1 MNGRNGV
8 GVAKVAELLDLYNF
22 LPDME
27 LRGHRIMISDVNRPA
42 LQLSGFFEHFEQSRV
57 QIIGTVEYTYLQQ
70 FDTQKK
76 EKIFKE
82 FMAYDIPC
90 IIFCRDLQPDED
102 FLRIAMGSNVP
113 VLGTRRS
120 TSEFMAELIYCLNE
134 QLAPCISIHGV
145 LVDVYGE
152 GLLIMGESG
161 IGKSEAA
168 LELVRRGHR
177 LVTDDVVEIRKINE
191 HTLIG
196 TSPDITKY
204 FIELRG
210 IGIIDIKALF
220 GVESVKEKQEIDLV
234 IKLEDW
240 KKENEYDRM
249 GLEQEYTEFLGN
261 KVVCHSLPI
270 RPGRNLAVICE
281 TAAVNHRQKKMGYN
295 AAQELY
301 RRVQENLTKS
311 REDDD

>member
-1 MNGRNGV
+1 MEGV
-8 GVAKVAELLDLYNF
+8 GVAKIAQIMDLCNF

-27 LRGHRIMISDVNRPA
+27 LKGHRIMISDVNRPA
-42 LQLSGFFEHFEQSRV
+42 LQLSGYFKHFEQSRV

-70 FDTQKK
+70 LDEEKR
-76 EKIFKE
+76 EKIYRE
-82 FMAYDIPC
+82 FMGYDIPC
-90 IIFCRDLQPDED
+90 VIFCRDLQPDES
-102 FLRIAMGSNVP
+102 FLKIAEEKNIP
-113 VLGTRRS
+113 VLGTKRS

-134 QLAPCISIHGV
+134 QLAPCITIHGV

-168 LELVRRGHR
+168 LELIKRGHR

-196 TSPDITKY
+196 TSPDITRY

-210 IGIIDIKALF
+210 IGIIDVKTLF
-220 GVESVKEKQEIDLV
+220 GVECVKEKQQIDLV

-240 KKENEYDRM
+240 KKENEYDRL
-249 GLEQEYTEFLGN
+249 GLEEEYTEFLGN

-281 TAAVNHRQKKMGYN
+281 AAAVNHRQKKMDSSYSC
-295 AAQELY
+295 QL
-301 RRVQENLTKS
+301 
-311 REDDD
+311 

>member
-1 MNGRNGV
+1 MEGV
-8 GVAKVAELLDLYNF
+8 GVAKIAQIMDLCNF

-27 LRGHRIMISDVNRPA
+27 LKGHRILISDVNRPA
-42 LQLSGFFEHFEQSRV
+42 LQLSGYFKHFEQSRV

-70 FDTQKK
+70 LDEEKR
-76 EKIFKE
+76 EKIYRE
-82 FMAYDIPC
+82 FMEYDIPC
-90 IIFCRDLQPDED
+90 VIFCRDLRPDD
-102 FLRIAMGSNVP
+102 SFLKIAGEKNIP
-113 VLGTRRS
+113 VLGTKRS
-120 TSEFMAELIYCLNE
+120 TSEFMAELIYCLSE
-134 QLAPCISIHGV
+134 QLAPCITIHGV

-168 LELVRRGHR
+168 LELIKRGHR

-196 TSPDITKY
+196 TSPDITRY

-210 IGIIDIKALF
+210 IGIIDVKTLF
-220 GVESVKEKQEIDLV
+220 GVECVKEKQNIDLV

-240 KKENEYDRM
+240 KKENEYDRL
-249 GLEQEYTEFLGN
+249 GLEEEYTEFLGN

-281 TAAVNHRQKKMGYN
+281 SAAVNHRQKKMGYN

-301 RRVQENLTKS
+301 RRVQANLQKNS
-311 REDDD
+311 DDDENEE

>member
-1 MNGRNGV
+1 MEGV
-8 GVAKVAELLDLYNF
+8 GVAKIAQIMDLCNF

-27 LRGHRIMISDVNRPA
+27 LKGHRIMISDVNRPA
-42 LQLSGFFEHFEQSRV
+42 LQLSGYFKHFEQSRV

-70 FDTQKK
+70 LDEEKR
-76 EKIFKE
+76 EKIYSE
-82 FMAYDIPC
+82 FMGYDIPC
-90 IIFCRDLQPDED
+90 VIFCRDLRPDD
-102 FLRIAMGSNVP
+102 SFLKIAEEKNIP
-113 VLGTRRS
+113 VLGTKRS

-134 QLAPCISIHGV
+134 QLAPCITIHGV

-168 LELVRRGHR
+168 LELIKRGHR

-196 TSPDITKY
+196 TSPDITRY

-210 IGIIDIKALF
+210 IGIIDVKTLF
-220 GVESVKEKQEIDLV
+220 GVECVKEKQQIDLV

-240 KKENEYDRM
+240 KKENEYDRL
-249 GLEQEYTEFLGN
+249 GLEEEYTEFLGN

-281 TAAVNHRQKKMGYN
+281 AAAVNHRQKT
-295 AAQELY
+295 L
-301 RRVQENLTKS
+301 VW
-311 REDDD
+311 

>member
-1 MNGRNGV
+1 MEPIQAKLSIVADKLHLRNFTEDLNLEEHFV
-8 GVAKVAELLDLYNF
+8 CVA
-22 LPDME
+22 
-27 LRGHRIMISDVNRPA
+27 DVNRPA
-42 LQLSGFFEHFEQSRV
+42 LQLNGFYEHFEADRIQM
-57 QIIGTVEYTYLQQ
+57 IGMVEHAYMNNKTAEERAEIYRKLLS
-70 FDTQKK
+70 
-76 EKIFKE
+76 
-82 FMAYDIPC
+82 YDIPC
-90 IIFCRDLQPDED
+90 VIFCRGFVPEQSLMD
-102 FLRIAMGSNVP
+102 IAHERKIP
-113 VLGTRRS
+113 ILGTERG
-120 TSEFMAELIYCLNE
+120 TSEFMSELIFELNVL
-134 QLAPCISIHGV
+134 LAPCTTIHGV

-196 TSPDITKY
+196 TSPDITRY
-204 FIELRG
+204 FIEVRG
-210 IGIIDIKALF
+210 IGIIDVKALY
-220 GVESVKEKQEIDLV
+220 GVECVKEKQQIDLV

-240 KKENEYDRM
+240 KKENEYDRL
-249 GLEQEYTEFLGN
+249 GLEDEYAEFLGN
-261 KVVCHSLPI
+261 KVACHSLPI

-301 RRVQENLTKS
+301 RRVQENITKGH
-311 REDDD
+311 DDDD

>member
-1 MNGRNGV
+1 M
-8 GVAKVAELLDLYNF
+8 
-22 LPDME
+22 
-27 LRGHRIMISDVNRPA
+27 NRPA
-42 LQLSGFFEHFEQSRV
+42 LQLSGSLNILSSRV
-57 QIIGTVEYTYLQQ
+57 YRSSETLSTPIYRDWMWRRRKRFYRNLPHMISHALSSAGIYSRM
-70 FDTQKK
+70 
-76 EKIFKE
+76 KIFTDC
-82 FMAYDIPC
+82 FGND
-90 IIFCRDLQPDED
+90 
-102 FLRIAMGSNVP
+102 VP

-120 TSEFMAELIYCLNE
+120 TSEFMAELIFCLSE

-196 TSPDITKY
+196 TSPDITRY
-204 FIELRG
+204 FIEVRG
-210 IGIIDIKALF
+210 IGIIDVKALY
-220 GVESVKEKQEIDLV
+220 GVECVKEKQQIDLV

-240 KKENEYDRM
+240 KKENEYDRL
-249 GLEQEYTEFLGN
+249 GLEDEYAEFLGN
-261 KVVCHSLPI
+261 KVACHSLPI

-301 RRVQENLTKS
+301 RRVQENITKGH
-311 REDDD
+311 DDDD